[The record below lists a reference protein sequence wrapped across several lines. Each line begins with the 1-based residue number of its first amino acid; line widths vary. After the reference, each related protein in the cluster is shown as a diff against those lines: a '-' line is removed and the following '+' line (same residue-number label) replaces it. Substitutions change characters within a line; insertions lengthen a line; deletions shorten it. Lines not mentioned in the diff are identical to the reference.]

1 MKKLLIDARGEES
14 VVLVSVVPPGT
25 GSWQQEMVQEEMKG
39 LVEAAGGIV
48 LVQVCQQLAR
58 PRGATY
64 LGTGKMEEL
73 KMVIS
78 ELQPDRIVFGGEL
91 TPVQVRN
98 LEQELELPVVDRTM
112 LVLDIFNRRA
122 RTREAML
129 QVELARLEYLL
140 PRLTG
145 KGKGLSRTGAG
156 IGTRGSGEQRLELDR
171 RRVRKRIR
179 EIRRQL
185 ENIEK
190 TRLLHRQR
198 RSRAG
203 LKVVSLVGYTNAGK
217 STLFNSLCRAAHS
230 TGSSQVEAD
239 SRLFQTLDTTTR
251 KLRSNGGY
259 EFLVTDTVGFI
270 QDLPHHLVAAF
281 RSTLAEAIE
290 ADLLLHVVDVADPAY
305 LEKISVVERVLEELG
320 AERDKIFTVFNKI
333 DLRSPDAIKAGQGIA
348 VSAQTGK
355 GIEDLL
361 ALLADRLSP

>member
-1 MKKLLIDARGEES
+1 MLIDTRGEEK
-14 VVLVSVVPPGT
+14 VVIVTVIPAGT
-25 GSWQQEMVQEEMKG
+25 GSGQEEMMQEEMKG

-48 LVQVCQQLAR
+48 LLQVCQQLSR

-64 LGTGKMEEL
+64 IGTGKLEEL

-98 LEQELELPVVDRTM
+98 LEKELGMPVVDRTM
-112 LVLDIFNRRA
+112 LVLDIFKRRA
-122 RTREAML
+122 HTREAML

-145 KGKGLSRTGAG
+145 KGKELSRTGAG
-156 IGTRGSGEQRLELDR
+156 IGTRGSGEQVLELDR
-171 RRVRKRIR
+171 RRVRKRIQ

-198 RSRAG
+198 RSRVG
-203 LKVVSLVGYTNAGK
+203 FKVVSLVGYTNAGK
-217 STLFNSLCRAAHS
+217 SSLFNSLCQAAHS

-251 KLRSNGGY
+251 KLRYAGH

-270 QDLPHHLVAAF
+270 QSLPHHLVAAF

-305 LEKISVVERVLEELG
+305 LEKIAVVEQVLEELG
-320 AERDKIFTVFNKI
+320 VEREKILTVFNKT
-333 DLRSPDAIKAGQGIA
+333 DLCLPNAIKAGQGIA

-361 ALLADRLSP
+361 TRLVDRLF